1 MSKGLWRVN
10 IDRRLSTSE
19 TTASGEELQEIVDA
33 QSEYAKGK
41 SKYINFSAHTSNP
54 NNENTDAE
62 MFVWHKVNY
71 TEIQPGG
78 CVLSQEMELLAI
90 CPMDA
95 IDQAHEYLTNSD

>member
-1 MSKGLWRVN
+1 MNKGTWGDN
-10 IDRRLSTSE
+10 IEGLGSAP
-19 TTASGEELQEIVDA
+19 TASGERLQEIVDA
-33 QSEYAKGK
+33 QAEYSKGK
-41 SKYINFSAHTSNP
+41 SKFVNFSAKTCQP
-54 NNENTDAE
+54 NNKYTDAE

-78 CVLSQEMELLAI
+78 CVLSKEIDLLAI

>member
-1 MSKGLWRVN
+1 MNDAN
-10 IDRRLSTSE
+10 IERRFGAGSMAAKES
-19 TTASGEELQEIVDA
+19 LQEIVDA
-33 QSEYAKGK
+33 QAKYAEGK

-54 NNENTDAE
+54 NNEHTDAE
-62 MFVWHKVNY
+62 MFVWHTVNY

-78 CVLSQEMELLAI
+78 CVHSKEIQLLAI